1 MLEELCRNSFY
12 TACCKEK
19 NLDGLVYL
27 KGHPKPERP
36 LKDFQIDNYLR
47 QDWGFIPINLFCGR
61 GRWIKSTRRMA
72 WVWFNEHEN
81 QIRDAYLEKKYG
93 GDIKLAMISTGNFIT
108 LFDEF
113 KGYFAERK
121 KVFMKKAEQAMTIQK
136 AELSKRSKSPQS
148 HGGVANLLKV
158 LTKTMQE
165 QGSSIYS
172 IAKVQYAV
180 CMQAGIYIPDEF
192 LTDVFVAQEIMDGGA
207 DRDT

>member
-12 TACCKEK
+12 MACCEKK

-27 KGHPKPERP
+27 KGRPKPERP
-36 LKDFQIDNYLR
+36 LQNFQIDQYLHY
-47 QDWGFIPINLFCGR
+47 DFHFLPVELFCGR
-61 GRWIKSTRRMA
+61 GQRKNSLRRMA
-72 WVWFNEHEN
+72 WVWFNEHAK
-81 QIRDAYLEKKYG
+81 QIRDAYIEKQYG
-93 GDIKLAMISTGNFIT
+93 GDIELAMMFAGSFNT

-113 KGYFAERK
+113 IGYFAERK
-121 KVFMKKAEQAMTIQK
+121 KAFMEKTEQALETK
-136 AELSKRSKSPQS
+136 KTELSKQGKNPQS

-158 LTKTMQE
+158 LTKTMHD

-192 LTDVFVAQEIMDGGA
+192 LTDVLVAQEILEGGDG
-207 DRDT
+207 